1 MIKLL
6 IIAGI
11 AYFGY
16 KKLKSMAL
24 QEGRMSQKVEG
35 KQNSGADDVM
45 IQDPFCN
52 TWFSRKDAV
61 HLRLDGQDFYF
72 CSAQCR
78 DSFLAARMK
87 VSA

>member
-16 KKLKSMAL
+16 KKLKSIAL
-24 QEGRMSQKVEG
+24 REGTMSRKVEG
-35 KQNSGADDVM
+35 KPDSGADDVM
-45 IQDPFCN
+45 IQDPFCK

-61 HLRLDGQDFYF
+61 HLHFEGEDYYF
-72 CSAQCR
+72 CSTQCR
-78 DSFLAARMK
+78 DSFLASRK
-87 VSA
+87 S